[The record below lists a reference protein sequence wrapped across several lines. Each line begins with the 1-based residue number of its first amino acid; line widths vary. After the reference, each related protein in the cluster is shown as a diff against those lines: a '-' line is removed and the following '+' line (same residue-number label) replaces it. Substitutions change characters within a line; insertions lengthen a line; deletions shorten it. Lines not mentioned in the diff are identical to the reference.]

1 MAIEAVNSIEV
12 AESVRVAA
20 GVGPRDLPVNLQ
32 RVTDHLGLKV
42 YYNQFEDPRISGM
55 LITDAAR
62 VPIGVAPGEQGTV
75 FLKAGEYTPRSRFT
89 LAHEVGHFCLGHG
102 NGGVVTDFFRGRT
115 DGNNDPKET
124 EANEF
129 AAELLMPRVMFTE
142 LWVSGLPLEELTV
155 IFGVS
160 LEAAIVRARTLNLR
174 EPAY

>member
-1 MAIEAVNSIEV
+1 MAVEAVNSTAV
-12 AESVRVAA
+12 ADSVRGAA

-42 YYNQFEDPRISGM
+42 YYTQFEDPRISGM

-62 VPIGVAPGEQGTV
+62 VPEGVVPGERGTV
-75 FLKAGEYTPRSRFT
+75 FLKTGEYTPRSRFT
-89 LAHEVGHFCLGHG
+89 LAHEVGHFCLGHH

-115 DGNNDPKET
+115 DGYTNANET

-155 IFGVS
+155 VFGVS
-160 LEAAIVRARTLNLR
+160 LEAALVRARTLNLR

>member
-1 MAIEAVNSIEV
+1 MAVEAVNSASV
-12 AESVRVAA
+12 AEEVRGAA

-32 RVTDHLGLKV
+32 RITDHLGLKV
-42 YYNQFEDPRISGM
+42 YYTQFDDPRIAGM

-62 VPIGVAPGEQGTV
+62 VPEGILPGARGTI

-89 LAHEVGHFCLGHG
+89 LAHEVGHFCLGHY
-102 NGGVVTDFFRGRT
+102 NGGVVTDFYRGRT
-115 DGNNDPKET
+115 DGYSDAKET

-129 AAELLMPRVMFTE
+129 AAELLMPKIMFTE

-155 IFGVS
+155 IFGIS
-160 LEAAIVRARTLNLR
+160 WEAALVRARSLNLR